1 MLNSLNS
8 EHRGAWTLVP
18 FLYAVA
24 TRHAS
29 ARDFTYL
36 VASSWLPGIWLVHR
50 LGGLALAEAA
60 LTFAAGFLAM
70 IALYEIGYFVNDAWD
85 AGRSE
90 TARRRLRFGY
100 DRGYV
105 AAFLG
110 IRLAA
115 WAAIGAGFGWI
126 AEPVWLAAH
135 AALAL
140 VFAEHNL
147 VRRPAFRAA
156 SFFQLACL
164 RFVIPVLGAV
174 PGEALFLLLFAAVV
188 FYAYLRFLSYLESKE
203 HLSMAD
209 RRRRDFAL
217 VQTLMLAPLAALG
230 AFASGEA
237 VLLELWGYFAA
248 VYGLYAL
255 IGRV

>member
-1 MLNSLNS
+1 MLSSLNS
-8 EHRGAWTLVP
+8 ERRGAWTLVP
-18 FLYAVA
+18 FLYAAA

-29 ARDFTYL
+29 VRDFAYL

-50 LGGLALAEAA
+50 LGDQEPGQAA
-60 LTFAAGFLAM
+60 ITFAAGFVAM
-70 IALYEIGYFVNDAWD
+70 IALYEIGYFINDAWD
-85 AGRSE
+85 SGRSE
-90 TARRRLRFGY
+90 AARRRLSFGY
-100 DRGYV
+100 GQGYL

-115 WAAIGAGFGWI
+115 WAGIGVGFGWLGDSI
-126 AEPVWLAAH
+126 WLAAY
-135 AALAL
+135 AALVL

-147 VRRPAFRAA
+147 IRRPALRAA

-174 PGEALFLLLFAAVV
+174 SGEALFVLLFAAVL
-188 FYAYLRFLSYLESKE
+188 FYAFLRFLSYLESKGQ
-203 HLSMAD
+203 LSMAD
-209 RRRRDFAL
+209 RRRRDFGL

-230 AFASGEA
+230 AYASGEA
-237 VLLELWGYFAA
+237 VLLELWGYFAV

-255 IGRV
+255 IGRA